1 MKKRRGSN
9 LTFEEGE
16 AMKRICIRGLR
27 IFFMTVAALTFVT
40 GANCQEMAK
49 VKFAIASKVLTPVIA
64 NTWVGEYLGYFKEE
78 GIDPTFITSEGG
90 VQNITT
96 LVRNQIQIGMGL
108 QDPLLAAAAK
118 GEDIPIV
125 MVYCYTRG
133 MHYQLGVKPESKIQT
148 IKDLKGKKIGTLSF
162 GSSLYTNFI
171 PAVLRGGGLDPKEV
185 EIVTVGQDYPA
196 AKALYDG
203 RVDALALWRGNYIQ
217 MEGMGFPI
225 RLVPQPPSI
234 EKMKAGHSLGV
245 TREYLKNNRKVLTGF
260 LRAFSKGNVFYIEN
274 PEASLKVHW
283 RMFPETK
290 PKGQGEEEALKI
302 NIPMLQE
309 RAPYFAKDVG
319 DGLNQFGQFGKE
331 AWEAYADY
339 LGLKGKVDPSKYYTN
354 ELISEANNFDV
365 DKIRMQAKTFDIAK
379 FKSPLEK
386 YRR

>member
-1 MKKRRGSN
+1 
-9 LTFEEGE
+9 
-16 AMKRICIRGLR
+16 MKRGMEGITLIVLAFVA
-27 IFFMTVAALTFVT
+27 IFLFVPH
-40 GANCQEMAK
+40 GDAQELAK

-90 VQNITT
+90 VQNIST
-96 LVRNQIQIGMGL
+96 LVRNQVQIGMGL
-108 QDPLLAAAAK
+108 QDPLLGAAAK

-133 MHYQLGVKPESKIQT
+133 MHYQFGVKPDSKIQT
-148 IKDLKGKKIGTLSF
+148 IRDLKGKKIGTLSF

-171 PAVLRGGGLDPKEV
+171 PAALRGGGLDPKEV
-185 EIVTVGQDYPA
+185 EIMVVGQDYPA

-225 RLVPQPPSI
+225 RLIPQPPVM

-245 TREYLKNNRKVLTGF
+245 TKEYLKNNRKILAGF

-274 PEASLKVHW
+274 PEATLKIHW

-290 PKGQGEEEALKI
+290 PKGQTEAEALKI

-309 RAPYFAKDVG
+309 RGPYFAKDVG

-331 AWEAYADY
+331 AWEAYVEY
-339 LGLKGKVDPSKYYTN
+339 LGFKGKVDPSKYYTN
-354 ELISEANNFDV
+354 DLIAEANNFDV
-365 DKIRMQAKTFDIAK
+365 EKIRMQAKNFDITK
-379 FKSPLEK
+379 FRSPLEK
-386 YRR
+386 YQR